1 MAVYDFSVG
10 VFRSEYP
17 AFVDETKYPD
27 TMITTA
33 FPYDPPHNYFRKY
46 LLDRATCHLL
56 YMASL
61 PVDQVGRVSS
71 ASQGSVSTSFD
82 LPKSGNSAAAE
93 FWNRTNCGMQVWLML
108 APYRLGGRIYLSNHS
123 HPWG

>member
-33 FPYDPPHNYFRKY
+33 FTSAETYFHNDDASIYPYDPPHNYFRKY

-61 PVDQVGRVSS
+61 PSPPS
-71 ASQGSVSTSFD
+71 LASRFLKMRSRALFF
-82 LPKSGNSAAAE
+82 L
-93 FWNRTNCGMQVWLML
+93 L
-108 APYRLGGRIYLSNHS
+108 
-123 HPWG
+123 

>member
-33 FPYDPPHNYFRKY
+33 FTSAETYFHNDDASIYPYDPPHNYFRKY

-61 PVDQVGRVSS
+61 PVDQVGRVVEPYKLRD
-71 ASQGSVSTSFD
+71 AGMAYACPVPFRRPD
-82 LPKSGNSAAAE
+82 LS
-93 FWNRTNCGMQVWLML
+93 
-108 APYRLGGRIYLSNHS
+108 
-123 HPWG
+123 

>member
-17 AFVDETKYPD
+17 AFEDETKYPD
-27 TMITTA
+27 AMITAA
-33 FPYDPPHNYFRKY
+33 FTSAETYFHNDDASIYPYDPPCNYFRKY

-82 LPKSGNSAAAE
+82 LPKSGNSAALLS
-93 FWNRTNCGMQVWLML
+93 VWLNKWRWL
-108 APYRLGGRIYLSNHS
+108 TNG
-123 HPWG
+123 